1 MKSMDRSQERKA
13 FEEMKTGV
21 KGLVDSGITE
31 IPAMF
36 RAPPT
41 ILASMKASQAS
52 HHQQMKIPT
61 IDLKGGSVHY
71 KNQDLMTRRNV
82 VEQTRE
88 AAEKWG
94 FFRVTNHGI
103 SLELQERM
111 LGGVRGFHEQAS
123 QVKKQFYS
131 RDHSRSFFYYT
142 NIDLFQSDSA
152 SWRDTIA
159 CYTAPDPPRS
169 QDLPAVFG
177 EVMLEYSK
185 EVMSLGEL
193 IFELLSEALGL
204 SPNHLKEM
212 DCAKSLMMTGQYYP
226 PCPQPDLT
234 LGITKHSDFSFLTV
248 LLQDNIGGL
257 QVLHDQAW
265 IDIPPVPGS
274 FVINIGDLLQF
285 ITNDR
290 FISAEHRVI
299 AHGSSNARVSVPCFF
314 TTFKKANPR
323 VYRPIKELLSEDNP
337 PKYRDCSI
345 SEFADIFSSKD
356 ITIPRL
362 LQLRI

>member
-1 MKSMDRSQERKA
+1 MDRSHERKA
-13 FEEMKTGV
+13 FDEMKIGV
-21 KGLVDSGITE
+21 KGLADSGITE
-31 IPAMF
+31 IPPMF

-41 ILASMKASQAS
+41 ILASLKAPRAT
-52 HHQQMKIPT
+52 QQVNIPT

-71 KNQDLMTRRNV
+71 KDQDLTTRRNV
-82 VEQTRE
+82 VEQIRE

-111 LGGVRGFHEQAS
+111 LGGIRGFHEQDL
-123 QVKKQFYS
+123 QVRKQFYS
-131 RDHSRSFFYYT
+131 RDHTRNFLYYT
-142 NIDLFQSDSA
+142 NVDLFTSASA
-152 SWRDTIA
+152 SWRDTVI
-159 CYTAPDPPRS
+159 CYMAPDPPRS

-204 SPNHLKEM
+204 NPNHLKEM
-212 DCAKSLMMTGQYYP
+212 DCAKSQMMTGQYYP

-234 LGITKHSDFSFLTV
+234 LGLSKHSDFAFLTV

-265 IDIPPVPGS
+265 IDVPPVPGS

-285 ITNDR
+285 ITNDK

-299 AHGSSNARVSVPCFF
+299 ANESSEARVSVPCFF

-323 VYRPIKELLSEDNP
+323 VYGPIKELLSEDNP

-345 SEFADIFSSKD
+345 TEFSDIFSSKE
-356 ITIPRL
+356 ITITRL
-362 LQLRI
+362 LHLRI